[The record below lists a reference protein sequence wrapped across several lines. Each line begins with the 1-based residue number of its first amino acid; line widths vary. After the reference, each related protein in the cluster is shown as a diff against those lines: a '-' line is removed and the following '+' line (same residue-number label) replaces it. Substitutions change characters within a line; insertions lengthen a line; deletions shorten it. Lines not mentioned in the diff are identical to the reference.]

1 MWTNLRIIGLLLT
14 CSWFG
19 IACGGSET
27 QTKVRL
33 TQKER
38 VRVDT
43 LYTREVKV
51 LRPQLDSVCD
61 ASFDAMVDRMVDSI
75 IKVRREEEARL
86 RSRAIAN

>member
-1 MWTNLRIIGLLLT
+1 MWTKLRCIGLCIA
-14 CSWFG
+14 CSLFG
-19 IACGGSET
+19 IACGGSEN

-51 LRPQLDSVCD
+51 LRPRLDSICD
-61 ASFDAMVDRMVDSI
+61 TSFDAMVDRMVDSI